1 MLLRILPVLQSSVGN
16 MRYKRACPLYFLYC
30 CIFVLFVFLSFC
42 TFVFEYCLLQSA
54 VGNVRVA
61 LPVSHCSRISVTDR
75 SSSERQL
82 ESGNNFVKLLSREK
96 LKSNGG
102 MEKPGRSPSHLCLCF
117 RLGLGGGGAF
127 LDNSTFVVSSR
138 VASSTFQASEVDEEE
153 AEVPEESFT
162 STKEFKVSHQSS
174 FTLSFTSSFI
184 RTKETKFHNKFQTN
198 LFPHQ
203 VSYQPRN
210 TRF

>member
-30 CIFVLFVFLSFC
+30 CIYVLSVFLSFC

-82 ESGNNFVKLLSREK
+82 ESGNNCPFVIILRSWRAMEGLRNLVALLFISV
-96 LKSNGG
+96 
-102 MEKPGRSPSHLCLCF
+102 F
-117 RLGLGGGGAF
+117 AF
-127 LDNSTFVVSSR
+127 VAVLAEEVLFLISQNLFVSSR

-184 RTKETKFHNKFQTN
+184 RIKEIKFHNQFQTN

-203 VSYQPRN
+203 VSYQPRY